1 MSSCYSAQCSMV
13 QALGLHNMTVKH
25 VIPTC
30 RVVGRLWAT
39 FKITQH
45 LTKIRIYVHKHIK
58 LSWDTTHGQAGRPK
72 LRWLDCRENDL
83 KSTGVKRWRKKLQDR
98 LYGLSL

>member
-13 QALGLHNMTVKH
+13 QALGLRNITVKKH

-39 FKITQH
+39 FKISQH
-45 LTKIRIYVHKHIK
+45 LTKIRIYVHKHK
-58 LSWDTTHGQAGRPK
+58 K
-72 LRWLDCRENDL
+72 LR
-83 KSTGVKRWRKKLQDR
+83 
-98 LYGLSL
+98 